1 MCNFKERTETMNELN
16 LLPSMT
22 MELEKNDT
30 PTSSPNPGRDGHVVF
45 TVYGSFDREHTP
57 YVFEG
62 ITPLFKEGNKRV
74 TMNLEGVTRI
84 DNSGIAAIVEC
95 VRMASD
101 SETEFHVVGINNN
114 VKEVLELSKLS
125 SLFENMEFSTFCSSD
140 KPGTLDCHIKKNTY
154 TPNHSLETI

>member
-1 MCNFKERTETMNELN
+1 MCNFRERNQTMNNQE
-16 LLPSMT
+16 ST
-22 MELEKNDT
+22 TIEIETTK
-30 PTSSPNPGRDGHVVF
+30 SSLSSYDSDQNGHAVF
-45 TVYGSFDREHTP
+45 SVYGNFDRKNTG

-62 ITPLFKEGNKRV
+62 ITPLFKKENKGV
-74 TMNLEGVTRI
+74 TMDLEGVTQI

-125 SLFENMEFSTFCSSD
+125 ALFQNMEFSTFCSSGR
-140 KPGTLDCHIKKNTY
+140 PGTLGCHIKKKVYAADHLPEIN
-154 TPNHSLETI
+154 

>member
-1 MCNFKERTETMNELN
+1 MNEPE
-16 LLPSMT
+16 LLSGMT
-22 MELEKNDT
+22 LELEKNDT
-30 PTSSPNPGRDGHVVF
+30 PTSSHKLGREGHVVF

-62 ITPLFKEGNKRV
+62 ITPLFKEENKGV

-140 KPGTLDCHIKKNTY
+140 KPGTLGCHIKKKTY
-154 TPNHSLETI
+154 TPNIH

>member
-1 MCNFKERTETMNELN
+1 MCNFKERDQVMNDSE
-16 LLPSMT
+16 STT
-22 MELEKNDT
+22 MEME
-30 PTSSPNPGRDGHVVF
+30 TSKSSSSSYDSGQNGHEVF
-45 TVYGSFDREHTP
+45 SVYGNFDREHTQ

-62 ITPLFKEGNKRV
+62 ITPLFKKENKGV
-74 TMNLEGVTRI
+74 TMSLEGVTQI

-125 SLFENMEFSTFCSSD
+125 ALFKNMEFSTFCSS
-140 KPGTLDCHIKKNTY
+140 GRSATLGCHIKKKMHDADHL
-154 TPNHSLETI
+154 PETN